1 MPRFHRG
8 LLGLVPALLLATP
21 QPSAAE
27 EKPEGGRLLASQAS
41 ERPGS
46 LLPLYVSYSALQA
59 LDAHSTFHG
68 LSRGAR
74 ESNPL
79 MGGVSD
85 SPAAFVA
92 MKAGATA
99 GTIYLTEK
107 LWKRNR
113 KAAIATMIG
122 ANIAYGFVVS
132 HNYAVARRK
141 PVQ

>member
-1 MPRFHRG
+1 M
-8 LLGLVPALLLATP
+8 
-21 QPSAAE
+21 
-27 EKPEGGRLLASQAS
+27 
-41 ERPGS
+41 
-46 LLPLYVSYSALQA
+46 YVSFSALQV

-68 LSRGAR
+68 VSRGAR

-79 MGGVSD
+79 LRGVAG
-85 SPAAFVA
+85 SPAAYAAV
-92 MKAGATA
+92 KVGATA
-99 GTIYLTEK
+99 GTIYFTEK

-132 HNYAVARRK
+132 RNYAVANRK